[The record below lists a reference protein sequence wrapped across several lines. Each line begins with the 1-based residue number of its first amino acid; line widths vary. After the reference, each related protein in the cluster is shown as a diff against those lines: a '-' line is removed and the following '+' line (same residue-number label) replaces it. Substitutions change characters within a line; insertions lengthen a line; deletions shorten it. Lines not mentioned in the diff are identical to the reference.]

1 MELTYSFLSCKL
13 ATIFSIFQFSLFQEK
28 RVNLHEVHAIFQE
41 FEHQLQEITFINI
54 FIIIFYKI
62 LSKLRF
68 IFNPPKS
75 FTGNF
80 CEIAHP

>member
-1 MELTYSFLSCKL
+1 MELTYSFLSCK
-13 ATIFSIFQFSLFQEK
+13 FSLFQEK